1 MLDKPKIR
9 PVDLT
14 VTSGYRLPGIVL
26 VGDAFA
32 TSCPAAGT
40 GLNKVFTDV
49 ERLCN
54 VHIPSWLATPGMAE
68 DKTAAFFDDE
78 IKRAA
83 DDFSHDKAFFL
94 RSLSTEDGLPWR
106 ARRWGR
112 FVGQWGRGR
121 LQTVHERVTLRRS
134 AAAL

>member
-1 MLDKPKIR
+1 MISSQNGRYGPYLKK
-9 PVDLT
+9 
-14 VTSGYRLPGIVL
+14 
-26 VGDAFA
+26 
-32 TSCPAAGT
+32 GT
-40 GLNKVFTDV
+40 D
-49 ERLCN
+49 
-54 VHIPSWLATPGMAE
+54 S
-68 DKTAAFFDDE
+68 
-78 IKRAA
+78 
-83 DDFSHDKAFFL
+83 